1 LLSKKIYKKDMP
13 NKLVNIIEQAIKK
26 KRGLVLGRKIK
37 RRLKRIFNIEENDK
51 HEKWIEDKSEEYK
64 KLLRSTDKKLWSET
78 QNFKNKTENRAKK
91 IFSSIDVKLGG
102 GGAYDLLYFIT
113 RLTKPSCVV
122 ETGVAAGFS
131 SVAFLEAMDRNNH
144 GHLYSSD
151 FPYFRIDNP
160 EKYIGILV
168 TDKLKNRWNL
178 YVEGDKHNLPI
189 IKEQIKDV
197 DIFHY
202 DSDKSYEGREYAYG
216 AVKDHLHDESIVMY
230 DDIEDNTHFYNLN
243 QKLEKR
249 CRVFEFENKHVG
261 LLGSIK

>member
-1 LLSKKIYKKDMP
+1 MK
-13 NKLVNIIEQAIKK
+13 NKLVNIIQQSSKK
-26 KRGLVLGRKIK
+26 KRGLVLARKIK
-37 RRLKRIFNIEENDK
+37 RRLKRIFNTERDGK
-51 HEKWIEDKSEEYK
+51 YEKWIENKSEEYRY
-64 KLLRSTDKKLWSET
+64 LLKSVDKKLWNET
-78 QNFKNKTENRAKK
+78 QNFKNKTESRAKE
-91 IFSSIDVKLGG
+91 IFSRTDVELGG

-113 RLTKPSCVV
+113 RLTRPSCVI

-168 TDKLKNRWNL
+168 NENFKDRWSL
-178 YVEGDKHNLPI
+178 YVEGDKYNLPI
-189 IKEQIKDV
+189 IKKQVENV

-202 DSDKSYEGREYAYG
+202 DSDKSCEGREYAFDI
-216 AVKDHLHDESIVMY
+216 VKDNLHDESIVIY

-243 QKLEKR
+243 QKLKKR
-249 CRVFEFENKHVG
+249 CRIFEFENKHVG

>member
-1 LLSKKIYKKDMP
+1 MP
-13 NKLVNIIEQAIKK
+13 NKLVNIIEQASKK
-26 KRGLVLGRKIK
+26 KRGLVLARKIK
-37 RRLKRIFNIEENDK
+37 RRLKRIFNNERGDK
-51 HEKWIEDKSEEYK
+51 YEKWIENKSEEYRQ
-64 KLLRSTDKKLWSET
+64 LLKSIDKKLWNET
-78 QNFKNKTENRAKK
+78 QNFKNKTESRAKK
-91 IFSSIDVKLGG
+91 IFSSIDVELGG

-113 RLTKPSCVV
+113 RLTRPSCVI

-151 FPYFRIDNP
+151 FPYFRIGNP
-160 EKYIGILV
+160 EKYIGALV
-168 TDKLKNRWNL
+168 TEKLKNRWSL
-178 YVEGDKHNLPI
+178 YVEGDKHNVPI
-189 IKEQIKDV
+189 IKEQVKDV

-202 DSDKSYEGREYAYG
+202 ESDKSYEGREYAYD
-216 AVKDHLHDESIVMY
+216 AVKDNLHDESIIIY

-261 LLGSIK
+261 LLGSVK

>member
-1 LLSKKIYKKDMP
+1 MP
-13 NKLVNIIEQAIKK
+13 NKLVNIINQTSKK
-26 KRGLVLGRKIK
+26 KRGLVLARKIK
-37 RRLKRIFNIEENDK
+37 RRLKRIFNVERDDK
-51 HEKWIEDKSEEYK
+51 HEKWIEDKYEEYK
-64 KLLRSTDKKLWSET
+64 RLLKSIDKKLWDET
-78 QNFKNKTENRAKK
+78 QNFKNKTESRAQK
-91 IFSSIDVKLGG
+91 IFSSIDVELGG

-131 SVAFLEAMDRNNH
+131 SVAFLEAMDRNNR

-168 TDKLKNRWNL
+168 DENLKNRWSL
-178 YVEGDKHNLPI
+178 YIEGDKQNLPI
-189 IKEQIKDV
+189 IKKRVGKI

-202 DSDKSYEGREYAYG
+202 DSDKSYEGREYAFG
-216 AVKDHLHDESIVMY
+216 VVKDQLHDESIVIY